1 MWSVKKM
8 WFTTP
13 ILVLIGSLGF
23 SETAYLRCYQGSLNN
38 YVETPLSHPLKLIPC
53 INKELPTV
61 IYTFGYRGKIS
72 GPATTAVLT
81 AYINKKKR
89 NVILLNW
96 ENEAESGMFGISLG
110 YAFSAIPN
118 AKKIGRELGQA
129 LIDFTKAGVAI
140 SDIHLVAHSLGA
152 HLMGFAGRL
161 TREQGYVVPRIT
173 GLDPAGT
180 LFEGPLSLHSGLD
193 RTCAKFVDIIHTDL
207 GNYGSS
213 TSTGTVDIW
222 PNYTGEKNKQPGC
235 PIGNFEM
242 FSPEDLC
249 SHDRSWGY
257 FVEALAW
264 PTSFQAVAASNYSE
278 WVAHGGESNRTIY
291 LGDLTST
298 QAKGNYYLRTNS
310 KSPFGL
316 GVEGTKPITNQTR
329 RRRNPFLARLFKFF

>member
-1 MWSVKKM
+1 MCSAKGLWL
-8 WFTTP
+8 TTP
-13 ILVLIGSLGF
+13 IFVLIGLLQISQAAF
-23 SETAYLRCYQGSLNN
+23 LRCYKGSLNN
-38 YVETPLSHPLKLIPC
+38 YIETPLSHPLELLPC

-61 IYTFGYRGKIS
+61 IYTFGYRGKVS

-96 ENEAESGMFGISLG
+96 ETEAESGMLGIPLG

-118 AKKIGRELGQA
+118 AKKLGRELGQA
-129 LIDFTKAGVAI
+129 LIDFTKAGI

-152 HLMGFAGRL
+152 HLMGYAGRL

-180 LFEGPLSLHSGLD
+180 LFEGTLSIHSGLD

-222 PNYTGEKNKQPGC
+222 PNYTGENTKQPGC
-235 PIGNFEM
+235 PIGSFDM
-242 FSPEDLC
+242 FSPEGILI
-249 SHDRSWGY
+249 
-257 FVEALAW
+257 FVYNNYPLAS
-264 PTSFQAVAASNYSE
+264 PTAFQAVAASNYSE
-278 WVAHGGESNRTIY
+278 WVAHGGASKSIIY

-298 QAKGNYYLRTNS
+298 QAKGNFYLRTNG

-316 GVEGTKPITNQTR
+316 GVEGTKPNTNQARR